1 MTGGRWGEALAP
13 ALRPAAALV
22 PLAALAFLGV
32 ALGLAA
38 LYPWAADPGTV
49 KPGIAQLYLDPALF
63 DLRAAVTLVGWSA
76 LALLRLAGRCG
87 SLAAALGLS
96 FYGLT
101 ISLVAVD
108 WILSAEPHF
117 TSSAFPASLALHQI
131 LAALAWAA
139 VASPPGLDE
148 ERAADLAGLILATL
162 LGVLYMGL
170 MSYIVAWY
178 GDLPE
183 NDDHDRGRQ
192 LARRRDGRA
201 GSELMQRF
209 QGARRAFQ
217 TEIVFDRINSVDF
230 SRRRVALTGDSAVYT
245 ADAVDAGH
253 RGVGCGGLGLPS
265 EAAFMGRGV
274 GACATCTTASSI
286 AGRKSASSAAATPPS
301 KRRCTCPTS
310 PARVHLVHRRDKFRA
325 EPSPGGQADGQGQGH
340 GRIEAARVPHAWTRC
355 WATPAG

>member
-1 MTGGRWGEALAP
+1 MMHALARGWLLAWLTWSAVPVGSLVLILIHRVTGGRWGEALAP

-32 ALGLAA
+32 ALGLPA

-49 KPGIAQLYLDPALF
+49 KPGIAELYLDPALF
-63 DLRAAVTLVGWSA
+63 DLRAAVTLVGWSV
-76 LALLRLAGRCG
+76 LALLCLAGRCG

-148 ERAADLAGLILATL
+148 ERASDLAGLILATL

-183 NDDHDRGRQ
+183 KSVWYLKRGTGPW
-192 LARRRDGRA
+192 LAVLLA
-201 GSELMQRF
+201 
-209 QGARRAFQ
+209 
-217 TEIVFDRINSVDF
+217 
-230 SRRRVALTGDSAVYT
+230 ALA
-245 ADAVDAGH
+245 A
-253 RGVGCGGLGLPS
+253 GGLLPF
-265 EAAFMGRGV
+265 AALLF
-274 GACATCTTASSI
+274 
-286 AGRKSASSAAATPPS
+286 AGIRQSAAALRVIGLLVLVGVALHLAWYVLPAYETGAGPAAAFAVLGVALLALLSVPVG
-301 KRRCTCPTS
+301 RRL
-310 PARVHLVHRRDKFRA
+310 ARIR
-325 EPSPGGQADGQGQGH
+325 QA
-340 GRIEAARVPHAWTRC
+340 GRPRHA
-355 WATPAG
+355 

>member
-1 MTGGRWGEALAP
+1 MMHALARGWLLAWLTWSAVPVGSLVLILIHRVTGGRWGEALAP

-49 KPGIAQLYLDPALF
+49 KPGVAQLYLDPALF

-76 LALLRLAGRCG
+76 LALLCLAGRCG

-183 NDDHDRGRQ
+183 KSVWYLKRGSGPW
-192 LARRRDGRA
+192 LAVLLA
-201 GSELMQRF
+201 
-209 QGARRAFQ
+209 
-217 TEIVFDRINSVDF
+217 
-230 SRRRVALTGDSAVYT
+230 ALA
-245 ADAVDAGH
+245 A
-253 RGVGCGGLGLPS
+253 GGLLPF
-265 EAAFMGRGV
+265 AALLFAR
-274 GACATCTTASSI
+274 I
-286 AGRKSASSAAATPPS
+286 RQSAAALRVIGLLVLVGVALHLAWYVLPAYETGAGPAAAFAVLGVALLALLSVPVG
-301 KRRCTCPTS
+301 RRL
-310 PARVHLVHRRDKFRA
+310 ARIR
-325 EPSPGGQADGQGQGH
+325 QA
-340 GRIEAARVPHAWTRC
+340 GRPRHA
-355 WATPAG
+355 

>member
-1 MTGGRWGEALAP
+1 MMHALARGWLLAWLTWSAVPVGSLVLILIHRVTGGRWGEALAP

-49 KPGIAQLYLDPALF
+49 KPGVAQLYLDPALF

-76 LALLRLAGRCG
+76 LALLCLAGRCG

-183 NDDHDRGRQ
+183 KSVWYLKRGSGPW
-192 LARRRDGRA
+192 LAVLLA
-201 GSELMQRF
+201 
-209 QGARRAFQ
+209 
-217 TEIVFDRINSVDF
+217 
-230 SRRRVALTGDSAVYT
+230 ALA
-245 ADAVDAGH
+245 A
-253 RGVGCGGLGLPS
+253 GGLLPF
-265 EAAFMGRGV
+265 AALLFAR
-274 GACATCTTASSI
+274 I
-286 AGRKSASSAAATPPS
+286 RQSAAALRVIGLLVLVGVALPLAWYVLPAYETGAGPAAAFAVLGVALLALLSVPVG
-301 KRRCTCPTS
+301 RRL
-310 PARVHLVHRRDKFRA
+310 ARIR
-325 EPSPGGQADGQGQGH
+325 QA
-340 GRIEAARVPHAWTRC
+340 GRPRHA
-355 WATPAG
+355 

>member
-1 MTGGRWGEALAP
+1 MMHALARGWLLAWLTWSAVPVGSLVLILIHRVTGGRWGEARAP

-49 KPGIAQLYLDPALF
+49 KPGVAQLYLDPALF

-76 LALLRLAGRCG
+76 LALLCLAGRCG

-183 NDDHDRGRQ
+183 KSVWYLKRGSGPW
-192 LARRRDGRA
+192 LAVLLA
-201 GSELMQRF
+201 
-209 QGARRAFQ
+209 
-217 TEIVFDRINSVDF
+217 
-230 SRRRVALTGDSAVYT
+230 ALA
-245 ADAVDAGH
+245 A
-253 RGVGCGGLGLPS
+253 GGLLPF
-265 EAAFMGRGV
+265 AALLFAR
-274 GACATCTTASSI
+274 I
-286 AGRKSASSAAATPPS
+286 RQSAAALRVIGLLVLVGVALHLAWYVLPAYETGAGPAAAFAVLGVALLALLSVPVG
-301 KRRCTCPTS
+301 RRL
-310 PARVHLVHRRDKFRA
+310 ARIR
-325 EPSPGGQADGQGQGH
+325 QA
-340 GRIEAARVPHAWTRC
+340 GRPRHA
-355 WATPAG
+355 